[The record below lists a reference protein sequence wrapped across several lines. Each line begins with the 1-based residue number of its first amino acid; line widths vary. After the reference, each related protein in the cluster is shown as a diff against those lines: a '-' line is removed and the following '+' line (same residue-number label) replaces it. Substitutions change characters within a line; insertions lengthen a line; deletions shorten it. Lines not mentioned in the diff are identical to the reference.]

1 MDVFKIRNS
10 LVGDY
15 ESFTTS
21 FVTPRDSRIREHLD
35 ERVQSGAQW
44 PDPWL
49 SLNPFFQSGG
59 SISELVS
66 EGVLTEGCK
75 PIFKVKNDL
84 TDPGTR
90 ELVLHQHQ
98 RDAIESAR
106 TGSAYVLTTGTG
118 SGKSLAYIVPIVDRV
133 LRDRAANPQAPK
145 SVKAFIVY
153 PMNALANSQQEE
165 LKKFLTFGFGEG
177 KEPVTYARYTGQEKD
192 EERQRILANPP
203 DILLTNYVMLELLL
217 TRPQERKKLI
227 NAARGLQFFVLDELH
242 TYRGRQG
249 ADVAM
254 LVRRVREATESPNMQ
269 CVGTSATMASGGT
282 IADQKATVAA
292 VATRLFGSPVTP
304 ENVIGE
310 TLIRGTNGNELDV
323 ATLRHEVSTKRFSN
337 DFAELAESPLATW
350 VESTFGLTN
359 DEVTGQL
366 VRQRPTKVPKAA
378 EVLAELTGEPSGA
391 CRVAIEAVL
400 HAGSAA
406 RHPQTNRPLFAFRI
420 HQFLSKGDNV
430 YTSVHEPLKRFITG
444 RYQLAVPNKPEQSL
458 VPLVFCRECGQEYLS
473 VALDEKDGER
483 VYRTRADRDA
493 SAGDNAGY
501 LYISDDFAW
510 PEASDHVEYFDRL
523 PDSWTT
529 EDKNGNKVVI
539 KSREKKLPRA
549 IRVMPDGTQT
559 EGKGTGVPVSEP
571 VTTDAGVKA
580 AYAPSPFTFCLR
592 CGTSYE
598 SRGNEY
604 ARLAS
609 LTSEG
614 RSSAMTILSTSLVRS
629 LKQVDD
635 PGFDQRARKLLTFVD
650 NRQDASLQSGH
661 VNDFLQVTQLRSA
674 LAQAVADAGAEG
686 LATADI
692 GSTVLDAMEISF
704 EEFSKADNP
713 LGSIRRRTEESMRSV
728 IQYRLLNDLER
739 GWRINMPNLEQVG
752 LLIIDY
758 LDREE
763 LAERA
768 DRWVGTHWALEAASP
783 EVRAELLRIML
794 DELRR
799 NLVIDA
805 PLLTLA
811 PFEAMRQSANQNL
824 LDPWAMDISEAMSA
838 VRTAYPIPAGGAS
851 KNSLYRFNLS
861 GYGAFGRYL
870 RTRSELV
877 RNVNTTLNLDDST
890 EIIKDLLKV
899 SAAAGLLVEVEPDQE
914 SDITGYRLNAD
925 VMQWKAGSGQN
936 GTDDPIRRTIDDEA
950 GARVNPFFLDLYKN
964 PRDRLAGALAHEHTA
979 QVPSKVREER
989 ERAFREGELAMLF
1002 CSPTME
1008 LGVDISS
1015 LNAVGMRNVPPT
1027 PANYA
1032 QRSGRAG
1039 RSGQPAIVVTYC
1051 ATGSAHDSYY
1061 FKRSDQMVAGSVA
1074 APRLDLANEEL
1085 VRAHVHAVWLAE
1097 VSLDLKRS
1105 MNDILVTENEEGV
1118 APSLAVRD
1126 SILQDLANEGAQR
1139 SATKKATQIVEAIAD
1154 DLRGAVW
1161 FDEGWV
1167 ERTIKQAPNQFD
1179 QACNRWRELY
1189 LSAFAQ
1195 QRANNKIANDPSA
1208 SKSARETAKRR
1219 REEAER
1225 QRDLLVNVDS
1235 DNVHG
1240 DFYPYRYFASE
1251 GFLPGYSF
1259 PRLPLA
1265 AFIPGKGSRYEG
1277 DYLQRARFLAVSEF
1291 GPGALIY
1298 HEGSRYIVD
1307 RIQLPPSDPSN
1318 PGQIET
1324 KSMRRCEECG
1334 YLHDR
1339 EENVDDCAHCGRPLG
1354 ASTDGMLQL
1363 RTVFTRRRER
1373 INSDEEERRRAG
1385 HELQLSFQFAARKGA
1400 GSGSVSAVAE
1410 ASDVPQLELTYGD
1423 TATIRMANL
1432 GPRRRKPGENG
1443 YYLNTD
1449 NGKWLSAKE
1458 ADRIEG
1464 TTDAE
1469 LDDSGKVTR
1478 KARVIPY
1485 VEDTRNILITRLA
1498 NSTNPSI
1505 ATTLQYALERGIEAE
1520 FQLEDS
1526 ELVSQQLP
1534 DASEQGRTIFM
1545 EANEGGAGVLR
1556 RLIEEP
1562 DALAR
1567 VARAALQIAH
1577 FEPDGTD
1584 VLADAPDEERCEK
1597 ACYDCLLSY
1606 SNQLDHPL
1614 IDRHA
1619 IRDLLLE
1626 LANSRTKS
1634 DEARA
1639 DSDRVA
1645 ELKALCDSELE
1656 KQFLDFL
1663 IDHDYRLPD
1672 KAQELVED
1680 AICRPD
1686 FTYVLPNGPVAVFI
1700 DGPHHEDAHTAEKDA
1715 QATQRLED
1723 LGWPVVR
1730 ISHTDNFAEKLAQYS
1745 SVFGQGR

>member
-1 MDVFKIRNS
+1 MDVFKIRDS
-10 LVGDY
+10 LVDDY

-21 FVTPRDSRIREHLD
+21 FVDPRDERIRHHLE
-35 ERVQSGAQW
+35 ERRSSGQQW

-49 SLNPFFQSGG
+49 SLNPFFESGG
-59 SISELVS
+59 SISQLVN
-66 EGVLTEGCK
+66 EGLLTEGNQ
-75 PIFKVKNDL
+75 PIFKIKDGTNDK
-84 TDPGTR
+84 GTR
-90 ELVLHQHQ
+90 ELVLHKHQ
-98 RDAIESAR
+98 RDAIEAAR
-106 TGSAYVLTTGTG
+106 SGSAYVLTTGTG

-133 LRDRAANPQAPK
+133 LRERAKNPAAQK
-145 SVKAFIVY
+145 SVKAIIVY

-165 LKKFLTFGFGEG
+165 LKKFLTNGFGEG

-269 CVGTSATMASGGT
+269 CVGTSATMASGGS
-282 IADQKATVAA
+282 IIDQKETVAS
-292 VATRLFGSPVTP
+292 VASRLFGATVTP
-304 ENVIGE
+304 EHVIGE
-310 TLIRGTNGNELDV
+310 SLIRGTSGDDHDIT
-323 ATLRHEVSTKRFSN
+323 TLRTEVARN
-337 DFAELAESPLATW
+337 QFATTFEELATSPLATW
-350 VESTFGLTN
+350 VESTFGLTTDN
-359 DEVTGQL
+359 ETGQL
-366 VRQRPTKVPKAA
+366 VRQQPTTVPVAA
-378 EVLAELTGEPSGA
+378 QQLAELTGEPAGA
-391 CRVAIEAVL
+391 CAHAIEAVL
-400 HAGSAA
+400 HAGSSV
-406 RHPQTNRPLFAFRI
+406 RHPETNRPLFAFRI
-420 HQFLSKGDNV
+420 HQFLSKGDNI
-430 YTSVHEPLKRFITG
+430 YSSIHSPSQRFITG
-444 RYQLAVPNKPEQSL
+444 RYQLAVPNKPTESL
-458 VPLVFCRECGQEYLS
+458 IPLVFCRECGQEYLS
-473 VALDEKDGER
+473 VVRDDRDGDI
-483 VYRTRADRDA
+483 VYRTRPDRDA

-510 PEASDHVEYFDRL
+510 PNSSDEVSLFDRL
-523 PDSWTT
+523 PDSWTA
-529 EDKNGNKVVI
+529 EDKRGNKGI
-539 KSREKKLPRA
+539 IQSRRKKVPYSVRVLPN
-549 IRVMPDGTQT
+549 GTQT
-559 EGKGTGVPVSEP
+559 EGTGTGAP
-571 VTTDAGVKA
+571 VTDDSTTSGGVRA
-580 AYAPSPFTFCLR
+580 AYAPSPFSFCLR
-592 CGTSYE
+592 CATSYE

-609 LTSEG
+609 LTIEG
-614 RSSAMTILSTSLVRS
+614 RSSAMTVVSTSLVRS

-635 PGFDQRARKLLTFVD
+635 PTFDPRARKLLTFVD

-661 VNDFLQVTQLRSA
+661 VNDFLQVTQLRSG
-674 LAQAVADAGAEG
+674 LAKAVAEAGVDGLETAE
-686 LATADI
+686 I
-692 GSTVLDAMEISF
+692 GARVLDAMGIAF
-704 EEFSKADNP
+704 EDFSKAENP
-713 LGSIRRRTEESMRSV
+713 LGNIRKRTDEAMRAV

-739 GWRINMPNLEQVG
+739 GWRINMPNLEQAG
-752 LLIIDY
+752 LLLIDY
-758 LDREE
+758 ADRIE
-763 LAERA
+763 LAETD
-768 DRWVGTHWALEAASP
+768 DRWVGCHSSLASAAP
-783 EVRAELLRIML
+783 EVRAELLSILL

-799 NLVIDA
+799 NLAVEA
-805 PLLTLA
+805 PLFEQA
-811 PFEAMRQSANQNL
+811 AFEAMRQSANQNL
-824 LDPWAMDISEAMSA
+824 REPWSMDMDEKIAD
-838 VRTAYPIPAGGAS
+838 VRTAYPTSGGGDRRAAS
-851 KNSLYRFNLS
+851 SRFNIS

-877 RNVNTTLNLDDST
+877 KNTPTKLTIDDAQ
-890 EIIKDLLKV
+890 EIIKDLLRV
-899 SAAAGLLVEVEPDQE
+899 SAEAGLLAEVEPNSE
-914 SDITGYRLNAD
+914 SDIKGYRLNSESL
-925 VMQWKAGSGQN
+925 QWKPGSGKY
-936 GTDDPIRRTIDDEA
+936 GIDDPIRRTIEDEA
-950 GARVNPFFLDLYKN
+950 GARVNPYFRDLYRN
-964 PRDRLAGALAHEHTA
+964 PKDRLVGVVAHEHTA
-979 QVPSKVREER
+979 QVPSRVREQR
-989 ERAFREGELAMLF
+989 EEQFRAGELSMLF

-1105 MNDILVTENEEGV
+1105 MNDIVVTETDEGV
-1118 APSLAVRD
+1118 APTLAIRSGV
-1126 SILQDLANEGAQR
+1126 LEDLANEGAQR
-1139 SATKKATQIVEAIAD
+1139 SAIKKAGEVVAAIAQ
-1154 DLRGAVW
+1154 DLEAAVW
-1161 FDEGWV
+1161 YDEGWV
-1167 ERTIKQAPNQFD
+1167 ERTIKQAPSQFD
-1179 QACNRWRELY
+1179 KACNRWRELY
-1189 LSAFAQ
+1189 LAAFEQ

-1208 SKSARETAKRR
+1208 SVPARQAAKRR

-1225 QRDLLVNVDS
+1225 QRDLLLNSDT

-1265 AFIPGKGSRYEG
+1265 AFIPGKSSRYEG

-1307 RIQLPPSDPSN
+1307 RIQLPPSDPNS

-1324 KSMRRCEECG
+1324 KSMRRCEACG

-1339 EENVDDCAHCGRPLG
+1339 EETVDDCAHCGRPLG
-1354 ASTDGMLQL
+1354 VSTDGMLQL

-1400 GSGSVSAVAE
+1400 GSGSVSATAE
-1410 ASDVPQLELTYGD
+1410 ADNEPLLELTYGD
-1423 TATIRMANL
+1423 TATVRIANL

-1449 NGKWLSAKE
+1449 NGKWLSASE
-1458 ADRIEG
+1458 ADRIDG
-1464 TTDAE
+1464 TPMSE
-1469 LDDSGKVTR
+1469 LDDSGDVKR

-1485 VEDTRNILITRLA
+1485 VEDTRNLLITRLM
-1498 NSTNPSI
+1498 NSASPEV

-1526 ELVSQQLP
+1526 ELATQSLP
-1534 DASEQGRTIFM
+1534 DSDDQARTIFM

-1556 RLIEEP
+1556 RLIDEP

-1567 VARAALQIAH
+1567 VARAALNIAP
-1577 FEPDGTD
+1577 FRDDGTD
-1584 VLADAPDEERCEK
+1584 ELADAPDEERCEK

-1606 SNQLDHPL
+1606 SNQLDHAL

-1619 IRDLLLE
+1619 IRDLLLA
-1626 LANSRTKS
+1626 LARSTTTAEQSRPDSERVVEFK
-1634 DEARA
+1634 AR
-1639 DSDRVA
+1639 
-1645 ELKALCDSELE
+1645 CDSELE
-1656 KQFLDFL
+1656 KNFLDFL
-1663 IDHDYRLPD
+1663 MDHDYRLPD
-1672 KAQELVED
+1672 KAQELVTD

-1686 FTYVLPNGPVAVFI
+1686 FTYSLPSGPVAVFI
-1700 DGPHHEDAHTAEKDA
+1700 DGPHHSDARTAERDE

-1723 LGWPVVR
+1723 LGWLVVR
-1730 ISHTDNFAEKLAQYS
+1730 ISHTDNYTEKLADYS